1 MVADPP
7 ATHLN
12 RRMTN
17 QPGHDE
23 VSESVEVSDS
33 AGDDAAPQS
42 LGALLDQGGEVEG
55 LATRPSVEDG
65 PKAQRLRFTATGWE
79 YFRIWIVNV
88 ALTLA
93 TLGIYSAWAKVRARR
108 YLYGHVWLG
117 DTSFDYT
124 ANPVAILRGRILVA
138 VVATILWFANL
149 FSLWY
154 YYAALAVLMPLVPWV
169 VVKAR
174 TFQLRNSRYRGIAF
188 DFQGK
193 YWDAAVWYPLT
204 WVASFVTLGLAWPF
218 RVFGRD
224 RYLIDESSLGNKPF
238 RFNGEAGPYYG
249 VYITVWIMG
258 VLLFFLTCTAIVTT
272 TFSDEPSEP
281 SPVTAF
287 LLPVFIFVITLF
299 SIVYIRTRLLSYRWS
314 NTQLGDSDFILNLSF
329 GTMFWLYLSNTVA
342 IVCTFGLF
350 TPFARIRMLRYV
362 VDQFLVMQPVGD
374 ITVEASESQRLGAT
388 GAEAAGEF
396 GLEIGI

>member
-1 MVADPP
+1 
-7 ATHLN
+7 
-12 RRMTN
+12 MTN

-23 VSESVEVSDS
+23 V
-33 AGDDAAPQS
+33 GDN
-42 LGALLDQGGEVEG
+42 
-55 LATRPSVEDG
+55 VEDS
-65 PKAQRLRFTATGWE
+65 PRAQRLRFTANGWE

-93 TLGIYSAWAKVRARR
+93 TLGVYSAWAKVRARR

-117 DTSFDYT
+117 DTAFDYT

-138 VVATILWFANL
+138 IVATILWFANL

-218 RVFGRD
+218 RIFGRD

-238 RFNGEAGPYYG
+238 RFNGEPGSYYG
-249 VYITVWIMG
+249 VYITVWIVG
-258 VLLFFLTCTAIVTT
+258 ALLFFLTCTAVVTT
-272 TFSDEPSEP
+272 TFSNEPSSEP
-281 SPVTAF
+281 SPVAVFFLPAF
-287 LLPVFIFVITLF
+287 ILVITLL

-329 GTMFWLYLSNTVA
+329 GTMLWLYLSNTVA

-350 TPFARIRMLRYV
+350 APFARIRVLRYV
-362 VDQFLVMQPVGD
+362 VDQFLIMQPVRD
-374 ITVEASESQRLGAT
+374 ITVEASETQRLGAT